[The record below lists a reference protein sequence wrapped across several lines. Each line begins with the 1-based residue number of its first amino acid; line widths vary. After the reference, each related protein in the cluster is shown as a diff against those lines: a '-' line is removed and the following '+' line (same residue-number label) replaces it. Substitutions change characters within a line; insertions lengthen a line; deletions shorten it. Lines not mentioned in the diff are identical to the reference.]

1 MKTDMQAMVIHHYG
15 KGPVSLERMP
25 LPSMSPYE
33 VRVKIKAASIN
44 PIDFKIRDGGLKMLL
59 TYQFPLI
66 LGNDFADEVYEVGD
80 KVTQFK
86 VGDKVYGR
94 PRKSKI
100 GTFAEYISV
109 NAEEIAPMPKG
120 LSYEEAASI
129 PLVGLTAY
137 QAINEVIQ
145 AQPGDKVLI
154 QAGSGGVGSFA
165 IQYAKAKGLYVA
177 TTGSDSGK
185 ELIESLNPD
194 EFINYK
200 EQDFSEVLKD
210 FDGVFDTLGGENLE
224 KSFQIL
230 KPQGIIASISG
241 LPTERNAR
249 KLDKSIFKR
258 GILKA
263 ASYKYQR
270 LAKKYDVQYEFLFMH
285 PSGQQLREITELI
298 EVGKIKPIIGKVYDF
313 KETQKALE
321 YSESG
326 RAKGKIIVKME
337 DE

>member
-66 LGNDFADEVYEVGD
+66 LGNDFAGEVYE
-80 KVTQFK
+80 

-120 LSYEEAASI
+120 LSYEEAASK

-230 KPQGIIASISG
+230 KPQGIIASISV

-298 EVGKIKPIIGKVYDF
+298 EVGKIKPIIDKVYDF

>member
-44 PIDFKIRDGGLKMLL
+44 PIDFKIRDGELKMLL

-66 LGNDFADEVYEVGD
+66 LGNDFAGEVYEVGD

-137 QAINEVIQ
+137 HKQSMRLFKRNQGTKYLFKLDLA
-145 AQPGDKVLI
+145 VL
-154 QAGSGGVGSFA
+154 
-165 IQYAKAKGLYVA
+165 
-177 TTGSDSGK
+177 
-185 ELIESLNPD
+185 
-194 EFINYK
+194 
-200 EQDFSEVLKD
+200 EVLQSN
-210 FDGVFDTLGGENLE
+210 T
-224 KSFQIL
+224 
-230 KPQGIIASISG
+230 
-241 LPTERNAR
+241 R
-249 KLDKSIFKR
+249 KLKDSMLQPREAIVVKNLLSHSIQMNLLIIKN
-258 GILKA
+258 KT
-263 ASYKYQR
+263 SQR
-270 LAKKYDVQYEFLFMH
+270 YSKT
-285 PSGQQLREITELI
+285 ST
-298 EVGKIKPIIGKVYDF
+298 VYSIR
-313 KETQKALE
+313 LE
-321 YSESG
+321 ERTS
-326 RAKGKIIVKME
+326 
-337 DE
+337 

>member
-137 QAINEVIQ
+137 QAIMRLFKRNQ
-145 AQPGDKVLI
+145 GTKYLFKLDLAVL
-154 QAGSGGVGSFA
+154 
-165 IQYAKAKGLYVA
+165 
-177 TTGSDSGK
+177 
-185 ELIESLNPD
+185 
-194 EFINYK
+194 
-200 EQDFSEVLKD
+200 EVLQSN
-210 FDGVFDTLGGENLE
+210 T
-224 KSFQIL
+224 
-230 KPQGIIASISG
+230 
-241 LPTERNAR
+241 R
-249 KLDKSIFKR
+249 KLKDSMLQQREAIVVKNSLSHSIQMNLLIIKN
-258 GILKA
+258 KT
-263 ASYKYQR
+263 SQR
-270 LAKKYDVQYEFLFMH
+270 YSKTSTVYLIRLE
-285 PSGQQLREITELI
+285 EITSRNRSKFLSH
-298 EVGKIKPIIGKVYDF
+298 
-313 KETQKALE
+313 KA
-321 YSESG
+321 S
-326 RAKGKIIVKME
+326 
-337 DE
+337 

>member
-66 LGNDFADEVYEVGD
+66 LGNDFAGEVYEVGD

-109 NAEEIAPMPKG
+109 NAEEIAPMP
-120 LSYEEAASI
+120 
-129 PLVGLTAY
+129 
-137 QAINEVIQ
+137 
-145 AQPGDKVLI
+145 
-154 QAGSGGVGSFA
+154 
-165 IQYAKAKGLYVA
+165 KGLYVA

-230 KPQGIIASISG
+230 KPHGIIASISG

-298 EVGKIKPIIGKVYDF
+298 EVGKIKPIIDKVYDF

>member
-25 LPSMSPYE
+25 LPSMSPHE

-44 PIDFKIRDGGLKMLL
+44 PIDFKIRDGELKMLL

-66 LGNDFADEVYEVGD
+66 LGNDFAGEVYEVGD

-154 QAGSGGVGSFA
+154 QAGFGGVGSFA

-210 FDGVFDTLGGENLE
+210 FDGVFDTLGGENLV

-230 KPQGIIASISG
+230 KPRGIIASISG

-263 ASYKYQR
+263 AAYKYQR

-298 EVGKIKPIIGKVYDF
+298 EAGKIKPIIDKVYDF

>member
-66 LGNDFADEVYEVGD
+66 LGNDFAGEVYEVGD

-137 QAINEVIQ
+137 QAINEV
-145 AQPGDKVLI
+145 I

>member
-1 MKTDMQAMVIHHYG
+1 
-15 KGPVSLERMP
+15 
-25 LPSMSPYE
+25 
-33 VRVKIKAASIN
+33 
-44 PIDFKIRDGGLKMLL
+44 MLL

-66 LGNDFADEVYEVGD
+66 LGNDFAGEVYEVGD

-86 VGDKVYGR
+86 VGTKFMGR

-177 TTGSDSGK
+177 TTEAIVVKNSLSHSIQMNL
-185 ELIESLNPD
+185 LIIKNKTSQRYSKTSTVYLIRLRREPREIVPN
-194 EFINYK
+194 F
-200 EQDFSEVLKD
+200 
-210 FDGVFDTLGGENLE
+210 
-224 KSFQIL
+224 
-230 KPQGIIASISG
+230 KPHGIIASISG

-263 ASYKYQR
+263 ASYNIN
-270 LAKKYDVQYEFLFMH
+270 V
-285 PSGQQLREITELI
+285 
-298 EVGKIKPIIGKVYDF
+298 
-313 KETQKALE
+313 
-321 YSESG
+321 
-326 RAKGKIIVKME
+326 
-337 DE
+337 

>member
-66 LGNDFADEVYEVGD
+66 LGNDFAGEVYEVGD

-230 KPQGIIASISG
+230 KPHGIIASISG
-241 LPTERNAR
+241 LPIERNAR

-270 LAKKYDVQYEFLFMH
+270 LAKNTMFNMNSCLCIQV
-285 PSGQQLREITELI
+285 
-298 EVGKIKPIIGKVYDF
+298 VNN
-313 KETQKALE
+313 
-321 YSESG
+321 
-326 RAKGKIIVKME
+326 
-337 DE
+337 

>member
-66 LGNDFADEVYEVGD
+66 LGNDFAGEVYEVGD

-263 ASYKYQR
+263 ASY
-270 LAKKYDVQYEFLFMH
+270 
-285 PSGQQLREITELI
+285 
-298 EVGKIKPIIGKVYDF
+298 
-313 KETQKALE
+313 
-321 YSESG
+321 
-326 RAKGKIIVKME
+326 
-337 DE
+337 

>member
-1 MKTDMQAMVIHHYG
+1 
-15 KGPVSLERMP
+15 
-25 LPSMSPYE
+25 
-33 VRVKIKAASIN
+33 
-44 PIDFKIRDGGLKMLL
+44 MLL

-66 LGNDFADEVYEVGD
+66 LGNDFAGEVYEVGD

-100 GTFAEYISV
+100 TFAEYISV

-230 KPQGIIASISG
+230 KPHGIIASISG

-270 LAKKYDVQYEFLFMH
+270 LAKNTMFNMNSVYASKW
-285 PSGQQLREITELI
+285 ST
-298 EVGKIKPIIGKVYDF
+298 IKRNHR
-313 KETQKALE
+313 TH
-321 YSESG
+321 
-326 RAKGKIIVKME
+326 
-337 DE
+337 

>member
-66 LGNDFADEVYEVGD
+66 LGNDFAGEVYEVGD

-210 FDGVFDTLGGENLE
+210 FDGVFDTLGGDNLE

-241 LPTERNAR
+241 LPTER

-298 EVGKIKPIIGKVYDF
+298 EVGKIKPIIDKVYDF

>member
-1 MKTDMQAMVIHHYG
+1 MKFTFKERRKKMKTDMQAMVIHHYG

-66 LGNDFADEVYEVGD
+66 LGNDFAGEVYEVGD

-120 LSYEEAASI
+120 LSYEAASI

-230 KPQGIIASISG
+230 KPHGIIASISG

-249 KLDKSIFKR
+249 KLIKVSLNVAYSK
-258 GILKA
+258 
-263 ASYKYQR
+263 
-270 LAKKYDVQYEFLFMH
+270 
-285 PSGQQLREITELI
+285 QLHINI
-298 EVGKIKPIIGKVYDF
+298 NV
-313 KETQKALE
+313 
-321 YSESG
+321 
-326 RAKGKIIVKME
+326 
-337 DE
+337 

>member
-66 LGNDFADEVYEVGD
+66 LGNDFAGEVYEVGD

-200 EQDFSEVLKD
+200 EQDFQRYSKTSTVYLIRLE
-210 FDGVFDTLGGENLE
+210 ENLE

-230 KPQGIIASISG
+230 KPHGIIASISG
-241 LPTERNAR
+241 LPIERNAR

-270 LAKKYDVQYEFLFMH
+270 LAKNTMFNMNSCLCIQV
-285 PSGQQLREITELI
+285 
-298 EVGKIKPIIGKVYDF
+298 VNN
-313 KETQKALE
+313 
-321 YSESG
+321 
-326 RAKGKIIVKME
+326 
-337 DE
+337 

>member
-66 LGNDFADEVYEVGD
+66 LGNDFAGEVYEVGD

-185 ELIESLNPD
+185 ELIESLNPCLL
-194 EFINYK
+194 YT
-200 EQDFSEVLKD
+200 S
-210 FDGVFDTLGGENLE
+210 
-224 KSFQIL
+224 
-230 KPQGIIASISG
+230 
-241 LPTERNAR
+241 
-249 KLDKSIFKR
+249 
-258 GILKA
+258 
-263 ASYKYQR
+263 
-270 LAKKYDVQYEFLFMH
+270 
-285 PSGQQLREITELI
+285 PSPR
-298 EVGKIKPIIGKVYDF
+298 D
-313 KETQKALE
+313 
-321 YSESG
+321 
-326 RAKGKIIVKME
+326 
-337 DE
+337 

>member
-86 VGDKVYGR
+86 GGDKVYGR
-94 PRKSKI
+94 PRKSKL
-100 GTFAEYISV
+100 GPFAEYISV

-210 FDGVFDTLGGENLE
+210 FDGVFDTLGGDNLE

-298 EVGKIKPIIGKVYDF
+298 EVGKIKPIIDKVYDF

>member
-1 MKTDMQAMVIHHYG
+1 
-15 KGPVSLERMP
+15 
-25 LPSMSPYE
+25 
-33 VRVKIKAASIN
+33 
-44 PIDFKIRDGGLKMLL
+44 MLL

-66 LGNDFADEVYEVGD
+66 LGNDFAGEVYEVGD

-165 IQYAKAKGLYVA
+165 IQYAKAK
-177 TTGSDSGK
+177 DSMLQQREAIVVK
-185 ELIESLNPD
+185 NSLSHSIQMNLLIIKNKTSQRYSKTSTVYLIRLE
-194 EFINYK
+194 
-200 EQDFSEVLKD
+200 
-210 FDGVFDTLGGENLE
+210 ENLE
-224 KSFQIL
+224 NRSKFLSHMASSRPFQ
-230 KPQGIIASISG
+230 
-241 LPTERNAR
+241 
-249 KLDKSIFKR
+249 DC
-258 GILKA
+258 
-263 ASYKYQR
+263 
-270 LAKKYDVQYEFLFMH
+270 
-285 PSGQQLREITELI
+285 QLNVTHEN
-298 EVGKIKPIIGKVYDF
+298 
-313 KETQKALE
+313 
-321 YSESG
+321 
-326 RAKGKIIVKME
+326 
-337 DE
+337 

>member
-66 LGNDFADEVYEVGD
+66 LGNDFAGEVYEVGD

-145 AQPGDKVLI
+145 AQPGTKYLFKLDLAVL
-154 QAGSGGVGSFA
+154 
-165 IQYAKAKGLYVA
+165 
-177 TTGSDSGK
+177 
-185 ELIESLNPD
+185 
-194 EFINYK
+194 
-200 EQDFSEVLKD
+200 EVLQSN
-210 FDGVFDTLGGENLE
+210 T
-224 KSFQIL
+224 
-230 KPQGIIASISG
+230 
-241 LPTERNAR
+241 R
-249 KLDKSIFKR
+249 KLKDSMLQQREAIVVKNSLSHSIQMNLLIIKNKTSQRYSKTSTVYLIRLEERTSRNRSKF
-258 GILKA
+258 LSHM
-263 ASYKYQR
+263 ASSRPFQ
-270 LAKKYDVQYEFLFMH
+270 DC
-285 PSGQQLREITELI
+285 QLNVTHEN
-298 EVGKIKPIIGKVYDF
+298 
-313 KETQKALE
+313 
-321 YSESG
+321 
-326 RAKGKIIVKME
+326 
-337 DE
+337 

>member
-66 LGNDFADEVYEVGD
+66 LGNDFAGEVYEVGD

-137 QAINEVIQ
+137 QAINEV
-145 AQPGDKVLI
+145 I

-298 EVGKIKPIIGKVYDF
+298 EVGKIKPIIDKVYDF